1 VKFYDER
8 TRHKIK
14 KLIVT
19 YSRHR
24 VEVVQVSSEGIMG
37 LPKLHEL
44 LKMCREVTVNT
55 LDLVLYGK
63 VLHPLSQA
71 MH

>member
-1 VKFYDER
+1 MEN
-8 TRHKIK
+8 
-14 KLIVT
+14 
-19 YSRHR
+19 
-24 VEVVQVSSEGIMG
+24 EVVSVQVSSEGIMG
-37 LPKLHEL
+37 LPKLQEL

-71 MH
+71 VH